1 MGYAAVTA
9 GQDLPNDLN
18 VIIEIPA
25 FAPPIKYEVD
35 KDTDLVWVDRL
46 QGATMSYPA
55 NYGYI
60 NQTLANDGDPV
71 DVLVVTPHPLMV
83 GSVIRCRPIGIL
95 KMTDD
100 GGEDAKVIAVPVNKL
115 TPIYKNV
122 NAVEDIPLLKE
133 QIEHFFKHYK
143 DLEPGKWVKIDGWED
158 VESAKQ
164 EILAGAQRYQG

>member
-1 MGYAAVTA
+1 MGYAAVSA
-9 GQDLPNDLN
+9 GQDLPNDIN
-18 VIIEIPA
+18 VIIEISA
-25 FAPPIKYEVD
+25 FASPIKYEVD

-46 QGATMSYPA
+46 QGATMAYPA

-83 GSVIRCRPIGIL
+83 GSVIRCRPIGVL

-115 TPIYKNV
+115 TPIYKDIT
-122 NAVEDIPLLKE
+122 AVEQIPLLKE

-158 VESAKQ
+158 VESAKK
-164 EILAGAQRYQG
+164 EILDGANRYQG

>member
-1 MGYAAVTA
+1 MGYAAVNA
-9 GQDLPNDLN
+9 GQDLPNDIN
-18 VIIEIPA
+18 VIIEIAA

-83 GSVIRCRPIGIL
+83 GSVIRCRPIGVL

-100 GGEDAKVIAVPVNKL
+100 GGEDAKVIAVPINKL
-115 TPIYKNV
+115 TPIYKNI

-158 VESAKQ
+158 VESARA
-164 EILAGAQRYQG
+164 EILAGAKRYKD

>member
-1 MGYAAVTA
+1 MGYAAVSA
-9 GQDLPNDLN
+9 GQDLPNDIN
-18 VIIEIPA
+18 VIIEISA
-25 FAPPIKYEVD
+25 FAAPIKYEVD

-71 DVLVVTPHPLMV
+71 DVLVITPHPLMV
-83 GSVIRCRPIGIL
+83 GSVIRCRPIGVL

-115 TPIYKNV
+115 TPIYKDI
-122 NAVEDIPLLKE
+122 NAIEQIPLLKE
-133 QIEHFFKHYK
+133 QIEHFFSHYK

-158 VESAKQ
+158 VESARK
-164 EILAGAQRYQG
+164 EILDGAKRYQG